1 MISDLPI
8 TKDTVIQFIKFG
20 IVGITNTVINYTIYV
35 ILVYFDMSY
44 IFASICAFIISV
56 INAFIWNNVFV
67 FKKQEGEKRNL
78 WKALVKTFLSYAGT
92 SLVLHNILLAFFVEI
107 LRISKYIAPL
117 ISLVITIPL
126 NFLLNKFWSFKGE
139 KAE

>member
-1 MISDLPI
+1 MLSI
-8 TKDTVIQFIKFG
+8 TKETVVQFIKFG
-20 IVGITNTVINYTIYV
+20 LVGVSNTLISYV
-35 ILVYFDMSY
+35 TYALLVYLGVPY
-44 IFASICAFIISV
+44 IIASICGFVVSTL
-56 INAFIWNNVFV
+56 NAFFWNNGFV
-67 FKKQEGEKRNL
+67 FKKQEDEKRNL

-92 SLVLHNILLAFFVEI
+92 SLVLHNILLVFFVEI
-107 LRISKYIAPL
+107 LHISKYIAPL